1 MKPEERDE
9 LIDSLLD
16 DAISEADFLRLEAE
30 MHIDPAVRQA
40 YYERLKLDTNLQ
52 IAAESEGEADSELA
66 SAISQNSTSVGW
78 LGWAAS
84 VVLGLL
90 ALVLGMEIHRTN
102 QEISGENNE
111 VIASGFGVI
120 AEQTGASWNLK
131 RGDLL
136 PQGTVSL
143 EAGMA
148 ELELFSG
155 VTITVEGPAEFE
167 IVSANLIHT
176 TSGIFFIQKPRMVG
190 DFRLKTAA
198 GEIFDIDQ
206 QLALEIDEA
215 GKGSVLPGGDDIRQQ
230 MASRRADQEQ
240 KWLTSVSDLENDQRL
255 IAYFPITNE
264 RGWSRQLI
272 DHSTEKRD
280 GTIVR
285 ATRVANRWGHPSG
298 GLDFTPTGSRVRVEI
313 PGDHQ
318 SLTLMCW
325 VKIDSLDRWYNSLFL
340 TDGHELH
347 EPHWQIMDDGRLFF
361 SVKANEAGKKGKDK
375 HIAYSPP
382 IWTPADSGRWMHL
395 ATVFDGNAMTT
406 THYANGEMVS
416 RDQTPKSLQPEK
428 VRIGAA
434 SIGNW
439 SDPTRGDN
447 PHFAVRNLNGTID
460 EFAIFSEPLTAAEIA
475 EIYETGKP

>member
-285 ATRVANRWGHPSG
+285 ATGVANRWGHPSG

-361 SVKANEAGKKGKDK
+361 SVKANEAGKKGKD
-375 HIAYSPP
+375 
-382 IWTPADSGRWMHL
+382 
-395 ATVFDGNAMTT
+395 
-406 THYANGEMVS
+406 
-416 RDQTPKSLQPEK
+416 
-428 VRIGAA
+428 
-434 SIGNW
+434 
-439 SDPTRGDN
+439 
-447 PHFAVRNLNGTID
+447 
-460 EFAIFSEPLTAAEIA
+460 
-475 EIYETGKP
+475 

>member
-30 MHIDPAVRQA
+30 MHIDTEVRQA

-66 SAISQNSTSVGW
+66 SAISKNSTPIGW
-78 LGWAAS
+78 LGWAAA

-90 ALVLGMEIHRTN
+90 ALVLGLEIRRTN
-102 QEISGENNE
+102 QAIAGGSNE
-111 VIASGFGVI
+111 LIASGFGVI
-120 AEQTGASWNLK
+120 AEQSGASWNLE

-155 VTITVEGPAEFE
+155 VTITVEGPAKFE
-167 IVSANLIHT
+167 IVSASLIQA
-176 TSGIFFIQKPRMVG
+176 SKGNFFVQKPRMVG
-190 DFRLKTAA
+190 DFRLKTAT
-198 GEIFDIDQ
+198 GEIFDIDSE
-206 QLALEIDEA
+206 LALEIDND
-215 GKGSVLPGGDDIRQQ
+215 GKGISHQKGGAIRQQ
-230 MASRRADQEQ
+230 MATHRAEQEQ
-240 KWLTSVSDLENDQRL
+240 KWLASVSELKRDPRL
-255 IAYFPITNE
+255 IAYFPIIDE
-264 RGWSRQLI
+264 PDWSRQLI
-272 DHSTEKRD
+272 DHSAEKRN

-285 ATRVANRWGHPSG
+285 ATRVLNRWGHPSG
-298 GLDFTPTGSRVRVEI
+298 GLDFTPTGSRVRLEI
-313 PGDHQ
+313 PGDHS

-340 TDGHELH
+340 TDGHELY

-361 SVKANEAGKKGKDK
+361 SVKANEPGKKGKDK
-375 HIAYSPP
+375 HIAYSLP
-382 IWTPADSGRWMHL
+382 IWTPADSGKWMHI
-395 ATVFDGNAMTT
+395 ATVFDGNVMTT
-406 THYANGEMVS
+406 THFVNGKMIS
-416 RDQTPKSLQPEK
+416 RDEIPEAMQPDK
-428 VRIGAA
+428 VRIGTA

-439 SDPTRGDN
+439 SDPTRGED

-460 EFAIFSEPLTAAEIA
+460 EFAIFSEPLTDSEIA
-475 EIYETGKP
+475 EIYENGKP